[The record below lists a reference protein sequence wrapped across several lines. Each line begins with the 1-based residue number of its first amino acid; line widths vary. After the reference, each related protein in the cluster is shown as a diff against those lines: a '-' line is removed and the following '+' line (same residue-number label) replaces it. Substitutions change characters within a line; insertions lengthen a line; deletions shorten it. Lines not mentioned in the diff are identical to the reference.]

1 MVCFITLFF
10 CGFQFSAFWGEIF
23 GGKKSSLQEI
33 PPETNFTCQVT
44 QSPCCADQPA
54 CLPLRCSH
62 SLNVASGP
70 TSGWKV
76 TLTRGV
82 EEILLTYEC
91 TLTKGQHGNTGRC
104 SWRGLLFLWSGFRA
118 CLLTHCENWALKGKQ
133 TNIIPMDRVLSIEK
147 IASPFL
153 LLLITTSW
161 FHHIWQFMCVYMC

>member
-1 MVCFITLFF
+1 MLYHNLKKKITVHTQKQSKLYLKVLWTSFCPSGNGVFYHPLF

-23 GGKKSSLQEI
+23 GGKKA
-33 PPETNFTCQVT
+33 TCKKSHQKLISRVKW

-54 CLPLRCSH
+54 CLPLCC

-91 TLTKGQHGNTGRC
+91 TLTKGQQGNTGNEGALDVAF
-104 SWRGLLFLWSGFRA
+104 SF
-118 CLLTHCENWALKGKQ
+118 CEVALEHV
-133 TNIIPMDRVLSIEK
+133 R
-147 IASPFL
+147 SP
-153 LLLITTSW
+153 IMRIGHSKANRQ
-161 FHHIWQFMCVYMC
+161 I